1 MRRDREKQTK
11 RSGVLI
17 CGAYGMSNA
26 GDEAILEAVLGEM
39 RSIDPE
45 MPITVLSRT
54 PQLTAERYGV
64 RCLHMFDLP
73 GFLREMKTKKLYIN
87 GGGSLIQD
95 VTSSRSLWYYLFTL
109 HAAHRRGCRVLMY
122 GCGIGPVSRG
132 FNRKLA
138 RRVIDSSVDEITLRE
153 KSSLDELESFGVRT
167 PRMTLASD
175 PALTLPPAP
184 ADEVDEKLRSL
195 GLEPEGNYICFCMR
209 DWPGFEEKA
218 ADIARAADFARES
231 CALEP
236 VFLSVN
242 HRSDGAA
249 AEKVARH
256 MQVKPKIIAEPM
268 TTAMTVG
275 VIARMKA
282 LVSIRLHG
290 LIFAASQ
297 GVPLVGISY
306 DPKVA
311 AFLDYI
317 GQKNC
322 LPLGEL
328 SEERLEA
335 MMTAALASDRDEL
348 RGEVRRLRDIESR
361 NTRAARR
368 LLEGGE

>member
-1 MRRDREKQTK
+1 MRRDREKQNK

-39 RSIDPE
+39 RAIDPE
-45 MPITVLSRT
+45 MPITVLSRS
-54 PQLTAERYGV
+54 PRLTAERYGV
-64 RCLHMFDLP
+64 KSLHMFDLP
-73 GFLREMKTKKLYIN
+73 GFLREMKEKKLYIN

-95 VTSSRSLWYYLFTL
+95 VTSSRSLWYYLYTL

-132 FNRKLA
+132 FNRRLA
-138 RRVIDSSVDEITLRE
+138 RRVINSCADEITLRE
-153 KSSLDELESFGVRT
+153 KSSLDELESFGVTR
-167 PRMTLASD
+167 PRITLASD
-175 PALTLPPAP
+175 PALTLSPAGK
-184 ADEVDEKLRSL
+184 DEIDEKLRSL
-195 GLEPEGNYICFCMR
+195 GLEEHGNYICFCMR
-209 DWPGFEEKA
+209 DWAGFEKKA
-218 ADIARAADFARES
+218 VEIAAAADFFREH
-231 CALEP
+231 CKLEP

-242 HRSDGAA
+242 HKSDGDAA
-249 AEKVARH
+249 KKVARH
-256 MQVKPKIIAEPM
+256 MKNPPRIIAEPM
-268 TTAMTVG
+268 STALTVG
-275 VIARMKA
+275 VISRMRV

-322 LPLGEL
+322 LPLSEL
-328 SEERLEA
+328 SAERLEKLIDR
-335 MMTAALASDRDEL
+335 ALCCDREEL
-348 RGEVRRLRDIESR
+348 AGEVRRLKDIESR
-361 NTRAARR
+361 NLQAAKR
-368 LLEGGE
+368 LLSEE